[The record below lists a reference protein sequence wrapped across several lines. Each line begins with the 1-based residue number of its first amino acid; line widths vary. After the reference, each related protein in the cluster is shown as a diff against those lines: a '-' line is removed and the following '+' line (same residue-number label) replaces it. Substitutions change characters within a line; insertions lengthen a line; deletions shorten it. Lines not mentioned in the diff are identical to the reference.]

1 LVLVPD
7 EEFKV
12 EVELG
17 SEEHGLS
24 FWERLRTLDLDD
36 DARKRLGSR
45 VTITRDGNRMQLYT
59 HTLADAQEAE
69 RTVRALVAA
78 DELTADYT
86 VSRWD
91 PEAQEWVD
99 PTDGDVIVDD
109 APETPTPDPNYVILE
124 AYRPQFLR
132 DLGL

>member
-1 LVLVPD
+1 MAD

-17 SEEHGLS
+17 SDEHGLS
-24 FWERLRTLDLDD
+24 FWKKLRTLDLDD

-45 VTITRDGNRMQLYT
+45 VTLTRDGNFVQLYT

-69 RTVRALVAA
+69 RTVRQLVS
-78 DELTADYT
+78 DEHVSAEYT

-91 PEAQEWVD
+91 STAQEWLD
-99 PTDGDVIVDD
+99 PTSGEVVEGD
-109 APETPTPDPNYVILE
+109 APETAAPDPSYVILE
-124 AYRPQFLR
+124 AYKPEFLR

>member
-1 LVLVPD
+1 MAD

-17 SEEHGLS
+17 SDEHELS
-24 FWERLRTLDLDD
+24 FWERLRTLDFDD

-45 VTITRDGNRMQLYT
+45 VTLTRDGNFVQLYT

-69 RTVRALVAA
+69 RTVRQLVS
-78 DELTADYT
+78 DEHVSAEYT

-91 PEAQEWVD
+91 STAQEWVD
-99 PTDGDVIVDD
+99 PTSGEVVEDD
-109 APETPTPDPNYVILE
+109 APETPAPDPSYVILE
-124 AYRPQFLR
+124 AYKPEFLR